1 MIGYIIA
8 GLIGI
13 VIYQFVCMI
22 VYVVTNEDDNVMTIM
37 GMFIPF
43 CVWNYCIGPIVVK
56 IYLVWCRRHLNV
68 YRCYYRTSKGELD
81 WHFHPLYA
89 TDKVVAKLIQDET
102 QPYFVKKVA
111 EGRELKS
118 IPYKGDIYKGQPKFK
133 GWDMDKFMRSKDEE
147 V

>member
-13 VIYQFVCMI
+13 VIYQLVCMI
-22 VYVVTNEDDNVMTIM
+22 VYVATNEDDNVMAIM

-43 CVWNYCIGPIVVK
+43 CVWNYCIGPVVAK
-56 IYLVWCRRHLNV
+56 IYFAWCRRHLNV

-81 WHFHPLYA
+81 CHFHPLYA

-111 EGRELKS
+111 EGKELKS
-118 IPYKGDIYKGQPKFK
+118 IPYKHDIYKGQPKFK
-133 GWDMDKFMRSKDEE
+133 GWDMDKFMRLKDEE
-147 V
+147 I